1 MNLFLKSSLNRFN
14 KLIQADKKIMLY
26 AAIVSSVLLSACGG
40 KSTTDQQ
47 KNEAVAEKPPV
58 IEQQT
63 ELSEHPGL
71 PVYNQH
77 CLPCHQADGN
87 GVPGMFPPLDKKW
100 IDGDDAALISI
111 VVHGMDEE
119 IEVNGEIY
127 NTIMA
132 PLPHLKD
139 QEVADVLNYIRLKF
153 GTSQEKISTEQVKT
167 VRNSDV

>member
-1 MNLFLKSSLNRFN
+1 
-14 KLIQADKKIMLY
+14 
-26 AAIVSSVLLSACGG
+26 
-40 KSTTDQQ
+40 
-47 KNEAVAEKPPV
+47 
-58 IEQQT
+58 
-63 ELSEHPGL
+63 
-71 PVYNQH
+71 
-77 CLPCHQADGN
+77 
-87 GVPGMFPPLDKKW
+87 
-100 IDGDDAALISI
+100 
-111 VVHGMDEE
+111 VHGMDEE